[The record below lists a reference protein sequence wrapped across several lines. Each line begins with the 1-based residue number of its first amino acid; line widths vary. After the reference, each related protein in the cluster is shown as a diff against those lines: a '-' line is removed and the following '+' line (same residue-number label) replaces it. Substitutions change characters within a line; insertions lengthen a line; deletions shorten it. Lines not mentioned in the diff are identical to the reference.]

1 MENKANYAL
10 IGIFVLVAIAALMG
24 FFVWLSGAQLNQQY
38 DFYEVGFEGGVN
50 GLNRGSEVRFNGL
63 PVGEVTS
70 LKYDE
75 NDPNLV
81 LANIQVT
88 ENTPIDTEAKAKLA
102 PLGLTGLNYIE
113 ITPGTSENP
122 VMLDDIPGRVKRI
135 EGEASA
141 VDELLTGGGDVVL
154 AASSALTRANMLL
167 SDDNLATF
175 SKILTNIEA
184 ITASVDLSELDA
196 IKLNDLMDSLTNA
209 ADAITATAQSIE
221 DTSETVERVVDE
233 DFVALLTNAKATL
246 STVDGTLGSFNTA
259 AGGIDELTVDIRDAV
274 NRLSNSGLTD
284 IEETIDVILSLVT
297 TLDRIADNLEQSPA
311 QFIVGADRD
320 EVVLPQ

>member
-10 IGIFVLVAIAALMG
+10 IGIFVLVALAAVLG
-24 FFVWLSGAQLNQQY
+24 FFVWLSGAQFNKQY
-38 DFYEVGFEGGVN
+38 DIYEVGFQGGVN
-50 GLNRGSEVRFNGL
+50 GLNKGSEVRFNGL
-63 PVGEVTS
+63 PVGEVT
-70 LKYDE
+70 LLRYDAE
-75 NDPNLV
+75 DTNLV
-81 LANIQVT
+81 LATIQVDD
-88 ENTPIDTEAKAKLA
+88 NTPIDTEAKAKLA

-113 ITPGTSENP
+113 ITPGKSEQP

-141 VDELLTGGGDVVL
+141 VDELLIGGGDVVS
-154 AASSALTRANMLL
+154 AASLALARTNKLL
-167 SDDNLATF
+167 SDDNLETF
-175 SKILTNIEA
+175 SKILVNIEA
-184 ITASVDLSELDA
+184 ITASVDVSELDA
-196 IKLNDLMDSLTNA
+196 SKLNDLMDNLSEA
-209 ADAITATAQSIE
+209 ANAITATAQSIE
-221 DTSETVERVVDE
+221 NTSETVDRVVAE
-233 DFVALLTNAKATL
+233 ELTSLVAEAKTTL
-246 STVDGTLGSFNTA
+246 SRVDGTLGSFNTA

-311 QFIVGADRD
+311 QFIVGAERD